1 MKKFIST
8 KNMSREEWLRY
19 RKTGIGG
26 SDAGAIC
33 GLNPYS
39 SPVQVYYDKTT
50 DEIMEEDN
58 EAMRQ
63 GRDLE
68 QYVAERFTAET
79 GKKVRRSFAMYQH
92 EAHSFLLANVD
103 RLIVGERAG
112 LECKTVS
119 PYSADKWRDGEI
131 PPHYLIQCLHY
142 MLVTGADA
150 WYLAALIYGR
160 EFIYHRIE
168 RDEAVIQNLLTV
180 ETEFWNRYVVPKNMP
195 EPDGSEASEALI
207 KRCFPLAC
215 RGSILLPKSFDE
227 RLKRREEILELLDKL
242 EQEQKQIEQE
252 VKLFL
257 GEHERAE
264 NERYRISWGNVESF
278 RVDSKKLKQEKPE
291 IYQSFLKSS
300 SYRKLLIKA
309 A

>member
-1 MKKFIST
+1 MKKFLST
-8 KNMSREEWLRY
+8 KNMSREEWLRC
-19 RKTGIGG
+19 RKMGIGG

-39 SPVQVYYDKTT
+39 SPMQIYCDKIT
-50 DEIMEEDN
+50 DEIEEEDN

-68 QYVAERFTAET
+68 QYVAERFTEET

-92 EAHSFLLANVD
+92 ETYPFLLANVD
-103 RLIVGERAG
+103 RLVAGEHAG

-119 PYSADKWRDGEI
+119 PYSADKWKDGEI

-150 WYLAALIYGR
+150 WYLAALVYGR
-160 EFIYHRIE
+160 EFICHRIE

-180 ETEFWNRYVVPKNMP
+180 EIEFWNQHVIPRIMP
-195 EPDGSEASEALI
+195 EPDGSEASEELI
-207 KRCFPLAC
+207 KRYFPSAN
-215 RGSILLPKSFDE
+215 RGSIPLPNAFDK
-227 RLKRREEILELLDKL
+227 RLMRRAEILELMDKL

-252 VKLFL
+252 VKLFM
-257 GEHERAE
+257 GEHELAE
-264 NERYRISWGNVESF
+264 NDRYRVSWGNVESF
-278 RVDSKKLKQEKPE
+278 RVDSKRLKQEKPE